1 MQDLTGRIVLLTG
14 ASKGIGAAIARHL
27 GAAGAS
33 LIAHYGSDE
42 AGVLEATADIP
53 TDRKQLIQAD
63 LSDPDQVERLWREA
77 WAWHGRI
84 DVLINNAAVML
95 WEGGI
100 EEELED
106 WDQVW
111 ETSLQVN
118 VLAPA
123 RMLRQA
129 VRHFRKQG
137 GGSIITISSWA
148 AQRGTGNPATI
159 AYAASKAAIR
169 AATQTIARNYASEG
183 IYAYIIA
190 PGVVRTR
197 LSEEFASN
205 QGGEDKVTA
214 GLAMGRWVEPDEI
227 ADLVSFLCKGS
238 APSLSGGTIDINGA
252 SYIR

>member
-1 MQDLTGRIVLLTG
+1 MQDLTGRIILLTG

-53 TDRKQLIQAD
+53 EDRKHIIQAD
-63 LSDPDQVERLWREA
+63 LSDPEQVEGLWREA
-77 WAWHGRI
+77 WAWQGRI

-95 WEGGI
+95 WDGGI

-129 VRHFRKQG
+129 VRHFRGQG

>member
-53 TDRKQLIQAD
+53 EDRKRLIQAD
-63 LSDPDQVERLWREA
+63 LSDPEQVERLWREA
-77 WAWHGRI
+77 WAWQGRI